1 LYPVLFL
8 GALTSDSP
16 KVVQKFGPLSGSLV
30 VVTCGLKC
38 LRGSFSDASTQYL
51 VLVFAVLFFQ
61 MDYSGATETFL
72 IDYFFMG
79 IVFSKTYEFLLKV
92 CKMSLMLSEYMSMSI
107 SRVRDLT
114 APMHLGLK
122 DGPLYPLSNQG
133 SPEALLKLQMA
144 PRLIL

>member
-1 LYPVLFL
+1 MYFFQMYVCLCFLERNILYPVLFL

-16 KVVQKFGPLSGSLV
+16 KVIQKLGPLGGSLV
-30 VVTCGLKC
+30 VVVCGLKC

-61 MDYSGATETFL
+61 MDYSSASETFL

-92 CKMSLMLSEYMSMSI
+92 CKNALCQQDRFSF
-107 SRVRDLT
+107 
-114 APMHLGLK
+114 
-122 DGPLYPLSNQG
+122 GPNLF
-133 SPEALLKLQMA
+133 M
-144 PRLIL
+144 

>member
-1 LYPVLFL
+1 MYVYLCFLERNILYPVLFL

-16 KVVQKFGPLSGSLV
+16 KVIQKLGPLGGSLV
-30 VVTCGLKC
+30 VVVCGLKC

-61 MDYSGATETFL
+61 MDYSSASETFL

-92 CKMSLMLSEYMSMSI
+92 CKDVLCQQYTFSF
-107 SRVRDLT
+107 
-114 APMHLGLK
+114 
-122 DGPLYPLSNQG
+122 GPYLF
-133 SPEALLKLQMA
+133 
-144 PRLIL
+144 R